1 MGTASS
7 SGAGSVAAVMMS
19 SSASSPR
26 MRSCRLPDSCVE
38 RRRKKDVQLAAV
50 QVVQKVLRGTETD
63 VELDLGI
70 AGVVRLQIMQGI
82 GHGGVDDAD
91 VDAPALAGADA
102 ADILLH
108 APEIEEKRAALA
120 VERLSGLGELH
131 AAALAG
137 EKLYTELGFKLGDLS
152 RDGRLGDV
160 QGAAAAEML
169 RPSATAQKYS
179 SWRMVMEMRL
189 LTSYTKKV

>member
-1 MGTASS
+1 M
-7 SGAGSVAAVMMS
+7 
-19 SSASSPR
+19 
-26 MRSCRLPDSCVE
+26 
-38 RRRKKDVQLAAV
+38 
-50 QVVQKVLRGTETD
+50 
-63 VELDLGI
+63 
-70 AGVVRLQIMQGI
+70 VRLQIMQGI

-160 QGAAAAEML
+160 QGAGGGRNAAPL
-169 RPSATAQKYS
+169 RDRTEVFKLANGHGNAPPDKLY
-179 SWRMVMEMRL
+179 
-189 LTSYTKKV
+189 